1 MIIHGDNDSM
11 VVLDAGKEVAAIIPG
26 TNIKLIHGLGH
37 SLPEP
42 LFDVFVDLI
51 TENISKNIIRS
62 SGM

>member
-1 MIIHGDNDSM
+1 MKAKSLLIS
-11 VVLDAGKEVAAIIPG
+11 DAGKEVAATIPDAS
-26 TNIKLIHGLGH
+26 IKLIHGLGH